1 MVSNPYLPIAGKVVD
16 KFVMTFIWK
25 NWYGTGMKN
34 RRSIIVFWAL
44 FLVPT
49 LIIAVI
55 ALQLLS
61 HEQERINQSAINALS
76 QRAKA
81 VSQTIHITIET
92 IQENLKQ
99 SLLSIDHKNLETT
112 LLLWEETNPLV
123 RNVFIRRDQGLE
135 YPVKGMES
143 TFEERQFMAR
153 YDALFSGRV
162 KFDFN
167 TAPAKDFTTAS
178 VKELQQLKG
187 VGSSYARTAKDDLV
201 PKEQRAASR
210 KQLLSLSRIE
220 KQMTDS
226 LSQVMTLNEPQQK
239 LVNRSGWIPWFSENR
254 LHLLGWVQK
263 LEKGAVYGIELE
275 LMSLLSRLIVDFPQ
289 ISGQGTTL
297 VIMDGNGNFV
307 HQSGRMIADKGI
319 KPVKI
324 ISISELLPHWS
335 IAIFIDDKGFGA
347 TKGFLYIS
355 MILLAIFVAAI
366 ISGGILLTRLTLSN
380 MKDAR
385 QKTSFVSSVSHEL
398 KTPLT
403 SIRMYA
409 ELLLSKRV
417 KHEEKIQTYLST
429 IVSESSRLTRLINNI
444 LDFGKLEQ
452 GSKNYHIKSV
462 EIDRLLKQIIMT
474 HSIRIENQGFE
485 INTQI
490 EKGNYQ
496 IKTDKDALEQ
506 VVLNLLDNALKYAG
520 QGKFIKFILKK
531 EKTYIVLKLCDDGPG
546 IPKEHQDRIF
556 EKFHRIDNSL
566 TSQQPGSGLGL
577 SIAKHIMNDL
587 KGDLVFEPEFPNGS
601 CFIIR
606 IKNHGTD

>member
-1 MVSNPYLPIAGKVVD
+1 MVQ
-16 KFVMTFIWK
+16 
-25 NWYGTGMKN
+25 GMKS

-49 LIIAVI
+49 LIIALI

-81 VSQTIHITIET
+81 VAQTIHITIET
-92 IQENLKQ
+92 IQDNLQQ
-99 SLLSIDHKNLETT
+99 SLLDIDQNRLETD
-112 LLLWEETNPLV
+112 LLIWEETNPLV
-123 RNVFIRRDQGLE
+123 RNIFIHRNQKLE

-143 TFEERQFMAR
+143 TSEERRFMER

-167 TAPAKDFTTAS
+167 SAPAKDFS
-178 VKELQQLKG
+178 VGSENKLQQLKKIG
-187 VGSSYARTAKDDLV
+187 TFYTETAKYELV
-201 PKEQRAASR
+201 PKERRAASR
-210 KQLLSLSRIE
+210 KQLLSLSRVE
-220 KQMTDS
+220 KKKADRP
-226 LSQVMTLNEPQQK
+226 SQAMGLNKPEQK
-239 LVNRSGWIPWFSENR
+239 LINRSGWIPWFSENR
-254 LHLLGWVQK
+254 LHLLGWAQRQ
-263 LEKGAVYGIELE
+263 EKGAVYGIELE
-275 LMSLLSRLIVDFPQ
+275 LMSLLSRLIVDLPQ
-289 ISGQGTTL
+289 ISEQGTAL

-307 HQSGRMIADKGI
+307 HQSGRMIADKGA

-324 ISISELLPHWS
+324 ISISDLLPHWR
-335 IAIFIDDKGFGA
+335 IAVFIDDRGFGA
-347 TKGFLYIS
+347 TKGFLYVS
-355 MILLAIFVAAI
+355 MLLLGIFIVAI
-366 ISGGILLTRLTLSN
+366 ISGGVLLTRLTLSN

-417 KHEEKIQTYLST
+417 TNEDKIQTYLST
-429 IVSESSRLTRLINNI
+429 IVNESGRLTRLINNV

-452 GSKNYHIKSV
+452 GSKKYQLEN
-462 EIDRLLKQIIMT
+462 IDVDRFLKQIIQT
-474 HSIRIENQGFE
+474 HSIRIKSQNIE
-485 INTQI
+485 IKTLI
-490 EKGNYQ
+490 EKGDYT

-506 VVLNLLDNALKYAG
+506 VTLNLLDNALKYAG
-520 QGKFIKFILKK
+520 QGKFLLFVLKK
-531 EKTYIVLKLCDDGPG
+531 EIDFVILKICDDGPG
-546 IPKEHQDRIF
+546 IPKKHQDRIF
-556 EKFHRIDNSL
+556 EKFYRIDNSL

-577 SIAKHIMNDL
+577 SIAKQIMNDL
-587 KGDLVFEPEFPNGS
+587 KGDLVFEPATPNGS